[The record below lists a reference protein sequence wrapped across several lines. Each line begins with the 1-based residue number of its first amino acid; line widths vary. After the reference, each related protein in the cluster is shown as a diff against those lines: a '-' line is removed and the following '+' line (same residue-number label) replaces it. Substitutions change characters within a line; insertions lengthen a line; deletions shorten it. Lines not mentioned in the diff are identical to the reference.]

1 MTGRRARLGLTV
13 VVALATAALGACATG
28 GAVGGGGTVPAAARA
43 ETLARTTGADG
54 ATAER
59 WHQGEQLFSSR
70 CQRCHALPNP
80 ASVSPEKWPTEVQEM
95 SRKSGLSGAQTTLVA
110 DYLVAAAK
118 ATRATN

>member
-1 MTGRRARLGLTV
+1 MSGRRAPWMLLL
-13 VVALATAALGACATG
+13 LAVGSAALGACATG
-28 GAVGGGGTVPAAARA
+28 GAVAGGGTVPAAARA
-43 ETLARTTGADG
+43 EALARTTGADG
-54 ATAER
+54 ATAAR

-80 ASVSPEKWPTEVQEM
+80 ASVTPEKWPTEVREM
-95 SRKSGLSGAQTTLVA
+95 SRKSGLSSDQTTLVA